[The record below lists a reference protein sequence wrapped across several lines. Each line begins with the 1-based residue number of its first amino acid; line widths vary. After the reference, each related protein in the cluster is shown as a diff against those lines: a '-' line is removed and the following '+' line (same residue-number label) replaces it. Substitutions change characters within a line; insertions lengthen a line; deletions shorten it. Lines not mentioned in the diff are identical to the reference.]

1 MAPPQGAPGGQ
12 ATLPQQLSLPPRPS
26 HPKDS
31 RHQPPRRVPVPGQ
44 CPPEIH
50 LLNPW
55 VQAEEVGQQEGAPL
69 GQSRLAQPEKER
81 GGALGE
87 QVGAEQDQRTG
98 WRGREG
104 MWGWRVSQA
113 TGKEAGTQEG
123 RTGAQG
129 QADLRLSSS
138 SLIGCVSR
146 DKSLNLP
153 EPPFP

>member
-1 MAPPQGAPGGQ
+1 MEG
-12 ATLPQQLSLPPRPS
+12 
-26 HPKDS
+26 
-31 RHQPPRRVPVPGQ
+31 
-44 CPPEIH
+44 PEIH

-87 QVGAEQDQRTG
+87 QGGAEQDQRTG
-98 WRGREG
+98 WRGREA